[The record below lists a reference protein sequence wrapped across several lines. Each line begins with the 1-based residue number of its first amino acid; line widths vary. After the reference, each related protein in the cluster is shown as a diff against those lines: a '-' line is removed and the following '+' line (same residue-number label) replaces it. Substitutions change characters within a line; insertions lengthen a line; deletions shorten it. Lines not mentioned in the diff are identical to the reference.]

1 MTDGFLG
8 ALYDRISSSG
18 FWAVCA
24 GPDAAGRAAE
34 YALWIAA
41 AVFMAILAFYRTRPR
56 LYGLAAGFLAL
67 SSSAWFLAIPLED
80 LSGGIL
86 PAASIGLALR
96 IAANLSLAGYALA
109 LGERPATKASRLGM
123 GLLGALGLAA
133 VTAGVVSARVRPW
146 TSLVAVLAQLGLA
159 MATVVLLAGRSKD
172 QAPVRRLL
180 PPAVLWLLGLIAR
193 LVPVNAAAPY
203 LMAASAASETL
214 FALSVILS
222 SMMELA
228 KHSHEETVLD
238 ERALKLSQS
247 VKRFIPAEF
256 LAYLQ
261 KQDVTDLNLGD
272 HVKKEMTIFFSDI
285 RAFTELAESL
295 TPEESFA
302 FVNSYL
308 SRVVPVITAHRG
320 FVDKYMGDAIMAL
333 FSEDTGAD
341 DAIESAVE
349 MQRKMQEYNGHR
361 AKVGYRSVSMGVG
374 IHTGPLMMGVVGV
387 GDRMEGTVISD
398 SVNLASRLQSI
409 AKAFNIP
416 LVISERTFMSLSD
429 PGKYKYRFIG
439 KVRVKGKDAPVSV
452 FEIFDGLAD
461 ELFERKM
468 RSNTFFEQ
476 GMMAYYQKDFSSG
489 IFYFQR
495 ALEHVPED
503 GASRFYLETCIRKA
517 MAGKK
522 AEAAGA

>member
-180 PPAVLWLLGLIAR
+180 PPAVLWLLGL
-193 LVPVNAAAPY
+193 
-203 LMAASAASETL
+203 
-214 FALSVILS
+214 
-222 SMMELA
+222 
-228 KHSHEETVLD
+228 
-238 ERALKLSQS
+238 
-247 VKRFIPAEF
+247 
-256 LAYLQ
+256 
-261 KQDVTDLNLGD
+261 
-272 HVKKEMTIFFSDI
+272 
-285 RAFTELAESL
+285 
-295 TPEESFA
+295 
-302 FVNSYL
+302 
-308 SRVVPVITAHRG
+308 
-320 FVDKYMGDAIMAL
+320 
-333 FSEDTGAD
+333 
-341 DAIESAVE
+341 
-349 MQRKMQEYNGHR
+349 
-361 AKVGYRSVSMGVG
+361 
-374 IHTGPLMMGVVGV
+374 
-387 GDRMEGTVISD
+387 
-398 SVNLASRLQSI
+398 
-409 AKAFNIP
+409 
-416 LVISERTFMSLSD
+416 
-429 PGKYKYRFIG
+429 
-439 KVRVKGKDAPVSV
+439 
-452 FEIFDGLAD
+452 
-461 ELFERKM
+461 
-468 RSNTFFEQ
+468 
-476 GMMAYYQKDFSSG
+476 
-489 IFYFQR
+489 
-495 ALEHVPED
+495 
-503 GASRFYLETCIRKA
+503 
-517 MAGKK
+517 
-522 AEAAGA
+522 